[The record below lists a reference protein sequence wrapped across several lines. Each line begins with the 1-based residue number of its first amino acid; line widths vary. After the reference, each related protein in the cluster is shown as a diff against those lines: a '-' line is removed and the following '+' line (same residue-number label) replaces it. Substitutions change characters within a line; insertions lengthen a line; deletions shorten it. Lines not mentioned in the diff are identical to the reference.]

1 MLNTCVKTKKK
12 NIRDTCH
19 HLIVK
24 IIHRFRFEV
33 LLLLLQSLLTIMG
46 GVSCARN
53 EQENRRSRYQKCEQ
67 QRIRHDAQNREKEQ
81 KWVRRK
87 LLRTIFLSRRAD
99 EKEKGV
105 ILKMEH
111 RQKILLKK
119 LAAKEKKNS
128 FICTSAFYS
137 FKLLSIV
144 MSFSFLVY
152 ISVIRLISL
161 YIEQH
166 PHEKKNEKMKRAV
179 LSRPF
184 KVILLCLAFIA
195 VISFWSRNATL
206 AEDYESVAFQERSMI
221 LSLQSEK
228 NQLIDSGN
236 FKYDIYSSGYHD
248 DSENLKYDIYSS
260 GYHDTEECLFLSV
273 SVRNFINFE
282 QTNELY
288 LFEIKW
294 HFSYGY
300 CDMMYSKWL
309 LQYLMKPGSKKWR
322 RRRQRFLENF
332 HDHFIWITKFIYL
345 FRELW
350 NLSPVSWDKNMTIL
364 LRMILFSS
372 NTFLHFMVVRS
383 TICYMIQGVYI
394 FGLFAILLKR
404 ILLSLSYGILLRLFK
419 RSLVMFRCVL
429 FLCFGLQ
436 FLIVSFLCG
445 YNARDFSARFG
456 YTGRVR
462 GSGCRMKMIRHFF
475 GNCQKY
481 FDRSVVEYKK
491 MCLIYGFKC
500 ELPSSANCVIDAL
513 ALGLFYLNSKP
524 FEFILKHLRHNLSRS
539 QHN

>member
-1 MLNTCVKTKKK
+1 MLNTCVKTRIK
-12 NIRDTCH
+12 NTRDTCH

-33 LLLLLQSLLTIMG
+33 LLLLLQSLLTIMTK

-53 EQENRRSRYQKCEQ
+53 EQENRRYQKCEQ

-81 KWVRRK
+81 KWVQRK

-137 FKLLSIV
+137 FKLLLFFQSIV

-152 ISVIRLISL
+152 ISVIRLISS

-221 LSLQSEK
+221 FTLQLEK
-228 NQLIDSGN
+228 IQMIDSEN
-236 FKYDIYSSGYHD
+236 FKYDIYSSAYHD
-248 DSENLKYDIYSS
+248 DSGNLKYDIYSS
-260 GYHDTEECLFLSV
+260 GYHDIYNTRFFTEECLFLSV
-273 SVRNFINFE
+273 SVRNFINDE
-282 QTNELY
+282 QTNEPY

-332 HDHFIWITKFIYL
+332 HDHFIWITKYIYL
-345 FRELW
+345 FRE
-350 NLSPVSWDKNMTIL
+350 D
-364 LRMILFSS
+364 
-372 NTFLHFMVVRS
+372 VVV
-383 TICYMIQGVYI
+383 IQK
-394 FGLFAILLKR
+394 L
-404 ILLSLSYGILLRLFK
+404 
-419 RSLVMFRCVL
+419 
-429 FLCFGLQ
+429 
-436 FLIVSFLCG
+436 
-445 YNARDFSARFG
+445 
-456 YTGRVR
+456 
-462 GSGCRMKMIRHFF
+462 
-475 GNCQKY
+475 
-481 FDRSVVEYKK
+481 
-491 MCLIYGFKC
+491 
-500 ELPSSANCVIDAL
+500 
-513 ALGLFYLNSKP
+513 
-524 FEFILKHLRHNLSRS
+524 
-539 QHN
+539 